1 MGVLRERTWRWVVP
15 TSLAA
20 VLAAVLLVTP
30 VIGAGKGV
38 TAKKVNKTIAKKTNV
53 TQLTIAGPNNL
64 TTSLATLGTLELSQG
79 NYDVRSTFDV
89 RQNATG
95 ANISCVLRV
104 SGVGQDQA
112 DTFTG
117 TGTVTAQS
125 SVAMEVSGRAKAA
138 TTAQLLCSSSASAD
152 VNHAEITALKV
163 PGVRWSGA
171 SSRLYR
177 GWRTTGFRLAA
188 TSSSRRTGVV

>member
-1 MGVLRERTWRWVVP
+1 MVP

-20 VLAAVLLVTP
+20 ALAAVLLVTP

-64 TTSLATLGTLELSQG
+64 TTSLATLGTLGLFQG
-79 NYDVRSTFDV
+79 SYDVRSTFDV

-163 PGVRWSGA
+163 PGVKVV
-171 SSRLYR
+171 R
-177 GWRTTGFRLAA
+177 G
-188 TSSSRRTGVV
+188 

>member
-79 NYDVRSTFDV
+79 SYDVRSTFDV

-163 PGVRWSGA
+163 PGVKVV
-171 SSRLYR
+171 R
-177 GWRTTGFRLAA
+177 G
-188 TSSSRRTGVV
+188 

>member
-1 MGVLRERTWRWVVP
+1 MGLLRERTWRWVVP

-79 NYDVRSTFDV
+79 SYDVRSTFDV

-163 PGVRWSGA
+163 PGVKVV
-171 SSRLYR
+171 R
-177 GWRTTGFRLAA
+177 G
-188 TSSSRRTGVV
+188 

>member
-1 MGVLRERTWRWVVP
+1 MGVLRDRTWRWVVP

-53 TQLTIAGPNNL
+53 TQLTIAGPKNL
-64 TTSLATLGTLELSQG
+64 STSLGTVGTLELSQG
-79 NYDVRSTFDV
+79 SYDVRSTFDV

-104 SGVGQDQA
+104 NGVGQDQA

-125 SVAMEVSGRAKAA
+125 SVAMEVSGRASAA
-138 TTAQLLCSSSASAD
+138 TTAQLLCSSTASAD
-152 VNHAEITALKV
+152 VNHVEITALKV
-163 PGVRWSGA
+163 PGVKVV
-171 SSRLYR
+171 R
-177 GWRTTGFRLAA
+177 G
-188 TSSSRRTGVV
+188 